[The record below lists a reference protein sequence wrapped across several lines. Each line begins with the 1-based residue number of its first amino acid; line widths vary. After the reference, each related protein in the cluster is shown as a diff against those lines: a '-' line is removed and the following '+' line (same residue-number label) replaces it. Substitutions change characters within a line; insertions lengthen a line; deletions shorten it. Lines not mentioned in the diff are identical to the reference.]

1 VKNDAILG
9 EKKTMHFPGAI
20 LDLPTLTEQDHSD
33 LLDFGIK
40 KGIDMVAASFV
51 RKSEDIDNIREVLGE
66 KA

>member
-1 VKNDAILG
+1 
-9 EKKTMHFPGAI
+9 MHFPGAI